1 MTTCDKADND
11 QAYTHSPDD
20 QIIRAFLPTVCA
32 LSLR

>member
-1 MTTCDKADND
+1 MTTCDKADHD
-11 QAYTHSPDD
+11 PYTHSPDN